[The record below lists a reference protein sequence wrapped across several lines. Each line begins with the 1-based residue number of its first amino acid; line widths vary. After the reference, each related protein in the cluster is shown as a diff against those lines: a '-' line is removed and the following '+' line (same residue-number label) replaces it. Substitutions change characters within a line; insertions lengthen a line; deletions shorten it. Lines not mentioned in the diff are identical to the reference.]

1 MQNKLEPNLNSY
13 YAQFSVGHAQRR
25 SQLLRSLSAVKRTQ
39 MQAPAVIGGR
49 TGTGH
54 MWKSALALAAGLIIV
69 VGAIFYVE
77 MNQEATTNSATGNG
91 TVSINPLSPQ
101 EAYASAIER
110 ITQLKSL
117 RFVWTTPNGGKDA
130 KVEMWWRRP
139 NDYKMEFA
147 SNGLV
152 VASQGK
158 EAITD
163 IRAMFALS
171 QLGRYFLLNQPLS
184 KQQQDLFVQDWLKRC
199 RIVESKE
206 LLYKGEKCLK
216 VICTDTR
223 NRYEYIIDARG
234 GTDIQIPFYEL
245 KQYNKPEGGKL
256 VSHVEVKEVN
266 RNYADSLFTV
276 E

>member
-1 MQNKLEPNLNSY
+1 
-13 YAQFSVGHAQRR
+13 
-25 SQLLRSLSAVKRTQ
+25 
-39 MQAPAVIGGR
+39 
-49 TGTGH
+49 
-54 MWKSALALAAGLIIV
+54 
-69 VGAIFYVE
+69 
-77 MNQEATTNSATGNG
+77 
-91 TVSINPLSPQ
+91 
-101 EAYASAIER
+101 
-110 ITQLKSL
+110 
-117 RFVWTTPNGGKDA
+117 
-130 KVEMWWRRP
+130 
-139 NDYKMEFA
+139 
-147 SNGLV
+147 
-152 VASQGK
+152 
-158 EAITD
+158 
-163 IRAMFALS
+163 MFALS

-216 VICTDTR
+216 VICTDNR
-223 NRYEYIIDARG
+223 SRYEYIIDARG